1 MFKFLIVCIF
11 VFAVIFVVARIPMVK
26 ALFAPAKPP
35 AKEPPP
41 AAKSET
47 KTDQGSQIEAEHI
60 AVIHA
65 VLMHYLG
72 TAPKT
77 IRITSIKPL

>member
-11 VFAVIFVVARIPMVK
+11 VFAVIFVVGRIPMVK
-26 ALFAPAKPP
+26 AFFAPAKPP
-35 AKEPPP
+35 EPPP

-47 KTDQGSQIEAEHI
+47 KTDQGSQIEEEHI

-72 TAPKT
+72 TTPKT